1 LERKEQE
8 VKRRSFISGL
18 LALIPVAAI
27 PLPVFASATQAKSTY
42 MLENYHK
49 MLQVVEAFPKT
60 PVSGSMDQLQRMHF
74 VVIKRNPEHQMG
86 ITIAAQAVDPS
97 NQFML
102 DKIFLEDDITTLE
115 YSDTRPM
122 INAII
127 SGSNKV
133 AVQTRRGKGN
143 YYSIFSDH
151 VLVWYQNSKSIFG
164 PTYDAPV
171 QMIGKN
177 LAYNPNYKDYF
188 VRVKCD
194 NKLTDEHIQHLEKL
208 GYTRV

>member
-1 LERKEQE
+1 M
-8 VKRRSFISGL
+8 KRRSFITGL
-18 LALIPVAAI
+18 LAAI
-27 PLPVFASATQAKSTY
+27 PAATITLPVFAAAPSAKMAYALDNYPS
-42 MLENYHK
+42 MLK
-49 MLQVVEAFPKT
+49 VVGAFPKT
-60 PVSGSMDQLQRMHF
+60 PVSGGIDQLQRMHF
-74 VVIKRNPEHQMG
+74 VVVKRNPEHQMG
-86 ITIAAQAVDPS
+86 ITIAAQATDPS
-97 NQFML
+97 KEFML
-102 DKIFLEDDITTLE
+102 DKIFLEDGITTLE
-115 YSDTRPM
+115 YGNTRPM

-127 SGSNKV
+127 SGANRV

-143 YYSIFSDH
+143 YYCNFGDH

-194 NKLTDEHIQHLEKL
+194 NTLTDEHIQHLEEL
-208 GYTRV
+208 GYTKV